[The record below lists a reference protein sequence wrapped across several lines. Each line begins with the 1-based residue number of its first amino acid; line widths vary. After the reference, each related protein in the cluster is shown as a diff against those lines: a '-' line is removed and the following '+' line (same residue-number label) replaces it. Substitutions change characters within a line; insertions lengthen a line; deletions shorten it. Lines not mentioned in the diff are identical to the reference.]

1 MGRHLQYTTLDR
13 IIAKLYRDLGLEEIS
28 ETDVVEWAGEALEA
42 IGAITLYEEA
52 VAFIEIENHQAD
64 LPNGLH
70 SIIQV
75 ARNNLWTKKEKQ
87 ELCPANIILDCTT
100 QEMENIDSDS
110 TPCGC
115 GDTGMSYQGFIP
127 LDCEGKII
135 GDYEVAYYRPYF
147 DLQYEYH
154 LWNSSHYYKENYT
167 PVRLAN
173 HSFFNTLVC
182 PEEPEIYHSS
192 YDTPDEYTLI
202 GDKIRTSFK
211 EGSIAIA
218 YYRQKVDEE
227 TGYPLIP
234 DDYSIITAITMYITM
249 KYMGRLWY
257 MGREGYADKYQKSE
271 QDWQWYCKQA
281 GNKQMMLHGVDQFQ
295 NFTESRNQLLP
306 SKNRYYGFFGKLGRE
321 GNTGWKDPNHRNFRL
336 RGI

>member
-1 MGRHLQYTTLDR
+1 MGRNLQYVSADR
-13 IIAKLYRDLGLEEIS
+13 IIAKLYRDLGLEELN
-28 ETDVVEWAGEALEA
+28 ETDIIEQIGEALEA

-52 VAFIEIENHQAD
+52 IAYIEINNHQAD

-75 ARNNLWTKKEKQ
+75 AKNNKWTKQDKQ
-87 ELCPANIILDCTT
+87 QLCPANIMLDCTT
-100 QEMENIDSDS
+100 QEMENISS
-110 TPCGC
+110 KTTPCGC
-115 GDTGMSYQGFIP
+115 GDSDLNYQNFVP

-135 GDYEVAYYRPYF
+135 GDYDVAYYRPYF

-154 LWNSSHYYKENYT
+154 LWGNSHYYKENYT

-173 HSFFNTLVC
+173 HTFFNTLVC
-182 PEEPEIYHSS
+182 PEQENLYKSC
-192 YDTPDEYTLI
+192 TDEYTLI

-234 DDYSIITAITMYITM
+234 DEYSVITAITMYITM

-281 GNKQMMLHGVDQFQ
+281 GNKQMMPHGVDQFQ
-295 NFTESRNQLLP
+295 NFTEYS
-306 SKNRYYGFFGKLGRE
+306 SSC
-321 GNTGWKDPNHRNFRL
+321 
-336 RGI
+336 

>member
-28 ETDVVEWAGEALEA
+28 ETDIVEWSAEALEA

-115 GDTGMSYQGFIP
+115 GDTGMSYQDFIP

-154 LWNSSHYYKENYT
+154 LM
-167 PVRLAN
+167 
-173 HSFFNTLVC
+173 
-182 PEEPEIYHSS
+182 IY
-192 YDTPDEYTLI
+192 LI
-202 GDKIRTSFK
+202 
-211 EGSIAIA
+211 
-218 YYRQKVDEE
+218 
-227 TGYPLIP
+227 
-234 DDYSIITAITMYITM
+234 
-249 KYMGRLWY
+249 
-257 MGREGYADKYQKSE
+257 
-271 QDWQWYCKQA
+271 
-281 GNKQMMLHGVDQFQ
+281 FQ
-295 NFTESRNQLLP
+295 HKHKLLLQIELL
-306 SKNRYYGFFGKLGRE
+306 Y
-321 GNTGWKDPNHRNFRL
+321 
-336 RGI
+336 